1 MRATLDDSSFGPPDE
16 NAGLFVRAL
25 TTDSEAAAK
34 LYSRCVPSLQHWL
47 QSRLPGCEA
56 EDIAHEALLTALR
69 RGSRFHQGARFMPW
83 LRTIAWHLAQKRLR
97 GDSRRKRRE
106 RDYVEHELRVSGS
119 TPDIP
124 PKRLA
129 ALNACLA
136 NLPEQQRQL
145 LYLRYIEGNSSNDI
159 AAKFGRSRVGVAVS
173 LHRICKNLKTGILRN
188 TRLTHPSASDARPA
202 ASRSIV

>member
-1 MRATLDDSSFGPPDE
+1 MRATVDDTSFGPPDE
-16 NAGLFVRAL
+16 SAGLFMHAL
-25 TTDSEAAAK
+25 KSDTSAAAK
-34 LYSRCVPSLQHWL
+34 LYARCVPVLHHWL
-47 QSRLPGCEA
+47 QARLPGCEA

-119 TPDIP
+119 TPGISP
-124 PKRLA
+124 QRLA

-136 NLPEQQRQL
+136 SLPEAQRRL
-145 LYLRYIEGNSSNDI
+145 LHLRYTEGRSSSDI
-159 AAKFGRSRVGVAVS
+159 AAEQGRSRVAVAVTI
-173 LHRICKNLKTGILRN
+173 HRICQRLRQDLGGAGSQ
-188 TRLTHPSASDARPA
+188 TKDDHLVMID
-202 ASRSIV
+202 

>member
-34 LYSRCVPSLQHWL
+34 LYARCVPSLQHWL
-47 QSRLPGCEA
+47 QARLPGCEA

-106 RDYVEHELRVSGS
+106 RDYVEHELRVNGS
-119 TPDIP
+119 TPGIP
-124 PKRLA
+124 PQRLA
-129 ALNACLA
+129 ALNASLA
-136 NLPEQQRQL
+136 SLPEQQRQL
-145 LYLRYIEGNSSNDI
+145 LHLRYTEGRSSSDI
-159 AAKFGRSRVGVAVS
+159 AAEQGRSRVAVAVTI
-173 LHRICKNLKTGILRN
+173 HRICQRLRQDLGGAG
-188 TRLTHPSASDARPA
+188 RQAKDDHLVMID
-202 ASRSIV
+202 